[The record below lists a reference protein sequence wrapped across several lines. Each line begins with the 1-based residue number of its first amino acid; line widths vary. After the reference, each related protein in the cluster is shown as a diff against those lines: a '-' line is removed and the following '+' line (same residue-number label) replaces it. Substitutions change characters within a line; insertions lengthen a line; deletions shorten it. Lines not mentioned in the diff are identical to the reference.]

1 MATYAI
7 GDVQGCGE
15 TLRRLVKRI
24 GFDPAKDR
32 LRFVGDL
39 VNRGP
44 DNLSVLRFV
53 KGLGDRAETVLGNHD
68 LHLIARSMK
77 LRPEKELDT
86 LDDVLRAPDRAELV
100 EWLAH
105 RPLLYTEANRTF
117 VHAGLLPSWTVAAAT
132 KEARRLEARLKD
144 PKHREKLLDKE
155 HYDPALKV
163 LTTIR
168 TVKDDDSLC
177 KFAGEPEVAPA
188 GCKPWFSHPSRRSRA
203 CLVVFGH
210 WSALGFARGADFLAL
225 DSGCVWGEKLTAV
238 RLEDGEVFAEPC
250 ADEVPERP

>member
-15 TLRRLVKRI
+15 TLRRLIERI
-24 GFDPAKDR
+24 AFDPARDK

-44 DNLSVLRFV
+44 ENLSVLRFV

-68 LHLIARSMK
+68 LHLIARAMR

-86 LDDVLRAPDRAELV
+86 LDDVLAAKDKDELI

-105 RPLLYTEANRTF
+105 RPLLFVEANRVF

-132 KEARRLEARLKD
+132 KEARRLEAHLKNPKQRGRLL
-144 PKHREKLLDKE
+144 EKE
-155 HYDPALKV
+155 QYDPALKV

-168 TVKDDDSLC
+168 TVKDDDTLC
-177 KFAGEPEVAPA
+177 KFAGEPEVAPT
-188 GCKPWFSHPSRRSRA
+188 GCRPWFSHPARRSRDA
-203 CLVVFGH
+203 FVVFGH
-210 WSALGFARGADFLAL
+210 WSALGHRRGSDYLAL
-225 DSGCVWGEKLTAV
+225 DSGCVWGERLTAV

-250 ADEVPERP
+250 ADVVPEHP